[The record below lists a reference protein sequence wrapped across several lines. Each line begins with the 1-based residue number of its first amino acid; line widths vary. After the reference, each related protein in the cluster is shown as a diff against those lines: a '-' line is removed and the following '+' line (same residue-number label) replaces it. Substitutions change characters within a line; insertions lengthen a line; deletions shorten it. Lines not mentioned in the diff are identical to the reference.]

1 MWGVDIMSE
10 QQEGKKV
17 SLAEAAKQMLAQ
29 KKQAQQAAKGQRG
42 NNVNGGGVKH
52 MKSQTTKKANNQS
65 RKIGI

>member
-1 MWGVDIMSE
+1 MSE

-17 SLAEAAKQMLAQ
+17 SLAEAAKQLLAQ
-29 KKQAQQAAKGQRG
+29 KKQAQQASKGQRG
-42 NNVNGGGVKH
+42 NNSYGDGVKQ